1 MEENNMDLI
10 EAIEARD
17 VEMIRRRLSTYIIAN
32 PNDEAMIS
40 RALSMID
47 RGNVPVWDSVD
58 YFERKEKKDWNR
70 EYLTD
75 AYAYLKTEHYSQRLL
90 LHIIELARYLSP
102 VPSSRSAQGQAHDR
116 PRQDYAKE
124 THMRELQNELIE
136 LENINRRKG
145 FNKQEKRRFDEI
157 RTELKR
163 FESNKHHTNSSTLM
177 ELLMELYQM
186 VKRIVSG
193 SERR

>member
-1 MEENNMDLI
+1 MDLI
-10 EAIEARD
+10 EAIEAKD

-75 AYAYLKTEHYSQRLL
+75 AYAYLKTEHYSKALL
-90 LHIIELARYLSP
+90 LHITELARYLSP
-102 VPSSRSAQGQAHDR
+102 APASRSAQGQANDR
-116 PRQDYAKE
+116 PRQDYTKE
-124 THMRELQNELIE
+124 TRMRELQKELIE
-136 LENINRRKG
+136 LENMNRRKG

-163 FESNKHHTNSSTLM
+163 FESNKHHTNSSTFM

>member
-1 MEENNMDLI
+1 MGENNMDLI
-10 EAIEARD
+10 EAIEAKD

-75 AYAYLKTEHYSQRLL
+75 AYAYLKTEHYSQALL
-90 LHIIELARYLSP
+90 LHITELARYLSP
-102 VPSSRSAQGQAHDR
+102 APAFRSAQGQANDR
-116 PRQDYAKE
+116 PRQDYTKE
-124 THMRELQNELIE
+124 TRMRELQKELIE
-136 LENINRRKG
+136 LENMNRRKG

-163 FESNKHHTNSSTLM
+163 FESNKHHTNSSTFM